1 MKNDQTLQ
9 SHAQRQ
15 RLLAQLNIAPVDTLT
30 ARRDLDIL
38 CPAARVL
45 ELRRHGYR
53 IETVWV
59 KRRTDCGREHRVAL
73 YVFRSGEISNE
84 QLELLVDLEHSGFKP
99 GGVGTP
105 CPPTI

>member
-1 MKNDQTLQ
+1 MKDDQTL
-9 SHAQRQ
+9 HFPAHIQRQ

-30 ARRDLDIL
+30 ARRYLDIL

-45 ELRRHGYR
+45 ELRRRGYR

-73 YVFRSGEISNE
+73 YVFRPGEILNE
-84 QLELLVDLEHSGFKP
+84 QLELLIDHEHSGIKP
-99 GGVGTP
+99 NP
-105 CPPTI
+105 RKA